1 MALLKALGLILLIL
15 VPVAAGILSGHAEY
29 ARYVAIGCLLSLKL
43 VLLARPVAA
52 FSFLIPVLYGAA
64 ALTAQSTDGVA
75 ALVVAVAAGAGAG
88 SSQGLHRGLLA
99 LLAAVLIG
107 SFDPANAEEVL
118 LRSIGVAVG
127 SLYGYLLGVTVLRKV
142 SVAVPAVEGQTA
154 LSYAVLL
161 AVLVLIAWILAR
173 AVGFEH
179 GWWLPL
185 AVMAVSQPSL
195 EGSLKGALGRL
206 IAVFLGTIVL
216 IAFSESLADPVWNLA
231 LAGGLLLLI
240 LTLGRTHPLLRA
252 VLTAPIIVLFAGQG
266 DVGVPGR
273 EYLVETLLATVLVVG
288 ATVLGEWV
296 LWTLR
301 PDRGRVSAA

>member
-1 MALLKALGLILLIL
+1 
-15 VPVAAGILSGHAEY
+15 
-29 ARYVAIGCLLSLKL
+29 
-43 VLLARPVAA
+43 
-52 FSFLIPVLYGAA
+52 
-64 ALTAQSTDGVA
+64 
-75 ALVVAVAAGAGAG
+75 
-88 SSQGLHRGLLA
+88 
-99 LLAAVLIG
+99 
-107 SFDPANAEEVL
+107 
-118 LRSIGVAVG
+118 
-127 SLYGYLLGVTVLRKV
+127 
-142 SVAVPAVEGQTA
+142 VPAVEGQTA

-216 IAFSESLADPVWNLA
+216 IAFSESLVDPVWNLA

-240 LTLGRTHPLLRA
+240 LTLGRAHPLLRA
-252 VLTAPIIVLFAGQG
+252 MLTAPIIVLLAGQG
-266 DVGVPGR
+266 DVGAPGR
-273 EYLVETLLATVLVVG
+273 EYLEETLLATVLVVG